1 MQRIYQT
8 LALLLFA
15 SVFAAPLAAVYDAP
29 KPNDDIIGTVHHIRA
44 EAEDTL
50 IAIARRHN
58 LGYTEI
64 KLANPGVDTWLPGE
78 GTRITLPTQF
88 ILPDAERKG
97 IVLNIAE
104 MRLYYFP
111 PEDSQYAGKIIT
123 YPVGIGREGWHTPL
137 GTTHVTRTKAGPA
150 WYPPE
155 SIRKEHAKHGDP
167 LPQVVPP
174 GPDNPL
180 GQYALYLGFPSYLI
194 HGTNK
199 PAGIGMRVSHGCI
212 RLYPEDIAALYS
224 LVNPGTQVRIMY
236 QPYKLGWQNG
246 RLYLEAHPPDAT
258 GETPV
263 ETYTPL
269 VQSVIAA
276 TSKRPDYPVDWHRV
290 QQIGAHAM
298 GMPRDITSAS
308 SAAQAISRNQGGLH
322 Q

>member
-1 MQRIYQT
+1 MQRIHQYV
-8 LALLLFA
+8 ALLLLA
-15 SVFAAPLAAVYDAP
+15 SVCTAPLAAVYDAP
-29 KPNDDIIGTVHHIRA
+29 PPGDDVIGHIEYIHA
-44 EAEDTL
+44 EAQDTL

-78 GTRITLPTQF
+78 GTRITLPTQY
-88 ILPDAERKG
+88 ILPDGNRKG

-111 PEDSQYAGKIIT
+111 PQGSKYAGKIIT

-137 GTTHVTRTKAGPA
+137 GTTRITRTKAGPA

-155 SIRKEHAKHGDP
+155 SIRKEHAEHGDP

-199 PAGIGMRVSHGCI
+199 PSGIGMRVSHGCI

-224 LVNPGTQVRIMY
+224 MVDAGTPVRIIY
-236 QPYKLGWQNG
+236 QPYKLGWQDG
-246 RLYLEAHPPDAT
+246 KLYLAAHPPDAT
-258 GETPV
+258 GENAV

-276 TSKRPDYPVDWHRV
+276 TREQPDYPVNWLRA
-290 QQIGAHAM
+290 QAIGAHAM
-298 GMPRDITSAS
+298 GIPRDITKAGARLPT
-308 SAAQAISRNQGGLH
+308 AAGH
-322 Q
+322 